1 MSEKPAVLTE
11 ISSGIYR
18 IRLNRPRVHN
28 AIDETIVEGLFAA
41 FDRAAEDT
49 SARVVVISGEGK
61 SFTAGADL
69 EWMRRQG
76 EAGLKENERTARRLA
91 DLFERLD
98 TLDLPV
104 VARVQ
109 GAAIGGGVGIVA
121 ASDIAV
127 AAETAVFGLSEVRLG
142 LPPAVIS
149 PYVLRKIGMSRA
161 RELMLTG
168 HRFTAGE
175 AARIGLVHRVVPEES
190 LDVAVGEAV
199 RELLEGGPEAI
210 RRVKRMLRAVGAM
223 LHEDADTIAAYTAR
237 EIAAAR
243 ASAEGR
249 AGTRAFLEK
258 KDPPWA
264 PKG

>member
-1 MSEKPAVLTE
+1 VSEKPVLADF
-11 ISSGIYR
+11 SGGIYR

-28 AIDETIVEGLFAA
+28 AIDDSIVDALFDA
-41 FDRAAEDT
+41 FDGAAEEP
-49 SARVVVISGEGK
+49 SARVVVLSGEGK
-61 SFTAGADL
+61 SFSAGADL

-91 DLFERLD
+91 ELFERLD

-104 VARVQ
+104 LARIQ
-109 GAAIGGGVGIVA
+109 GAAIGGGVGLVA
-121 ASDIAV
+121 VSDIAV
-127 AAETAVFGLSEVRLG
+127 AAESAIFSLSEVRLG

-149 PYVLRKIGMSRA
+149 PYLLRKIGMSRA

-168 HRFTAGE
+168 RRIGATE
-175 AARIGLVHRVVPEES
+175 AADIGLVHRVVPEAA
-190 LDVAVGEAV
+190 LDEAV
-199 RELLEGGPEAI
+199 EGVIGELLAGGPEAI
-210 RRVKRMLRAVGAM
+210 RRVKRLLRAVGSM
-223 LHEDADTIAAYTAR
+223 LHEDADRIAVYTAR

-264 PKG
+264 PKD